1 MRYGL
6 ISDIHGNLEALS
18 VVIKELEKRNV
29 DAVLCLG
36 DIIGYGPDPEECVNL
51 VKRHANVILAGNHDY
66 AALGLLDIRY
76 FNPHARRAIEWTAS
90 QISEATR
97 KFLKERPL
105 MRVYDD
111 FTIVHATPAEPEK
124 WNYIL
129 SLEDA
134 AENFDH
140 FQNQVCFIGHS
151 HVPVIIARDEQGK
164 ISVRK
169 GNEIELQDKEK
180 YIINIGSVG
189 QPRDLDPRAAFAIFD
204 AERKHYELVRVPYDV
219 KTTQQKI
226 LQQGLPFFLAERL
239 EKGQ

>member
-6 ISDIHGNLEALS
+6 ISDIHGNLEALT
-18 VVIKELEKRNV
+18 VVINELEKRNV
-29 DAVLCLG
+29 DEVLCLG
-36 DIIGYGPDPEECVNL
+36 DIIGYGPDPEECVDL

-66 AALGLLDIRY
+66 AAMGMLDISY
-76 FNPHARRAIEWTAS
+76 FNPHARRAIEWTAG
-90 QISEATR
+90 QISDETR

-105 MRVYDD
+105 MMVYDD

-134 AENFDH
+134 ADNFAH
-140 FQNQVCFIGHS
+140 FHNQVCFIGHS
-151 HVPVIIARDEQGK
+151 HVPVIIAKDEQGK

-169 GNEIELQDKEK
+169 GPEIHLQDNEK

-204 AERKHYELVRVPYDV
+204 TESKHYELLRVAYDV
-219 KTTQQKI
+219 QTTQQKI
-226 LQQGLPFFLAERL
+226 LKIGLPYFLAERL
-239 EKGQ
+239 AKGQ

>member
-6 ISDIHGNLEALS
+6 ISDIHGNLEALT

-29 DAVLCLG
+29 DEVLCLG
-36 DIIGYGPDPEECVNL
+36 DIIGYGPDPEECVDL
-51 VKRHANVILAGNHDY
+51 VKRYANVILAGNHDY
-66 AALGLLDIRY
+66 AAMGILDISY
-76 FNPHARRAIEWTAS
+76 FNPHARRAIEWTAG
-90 QISEATR
+90 QISDETR

-105 MRVYDD
+105 MMVYDD

-134 AENFDH
+134 ADNFAH
-140 FQNQVCFIGHS
+140 FHNQVCFIGHS
-151 HVPVIIARDEQGK
+151 HVPVIIAKDKRGK

-169 GNEIELQDKEK
+169 GQEIQLQDSEK

-204 AERKHYELVRVPYDV
+204 TETKHYELLRAAYDIQ
-219 KTTQQKI
+219 TTQQKI
-226 LQQGLPFFLAERL
+226 LKKGLPYFLAERL
-239 EKGQ
+239 AKGQ

>member
-6 ISDIHGNLEALS
+6 ISDIHGNLEALT
-18 VVIKELEKRNV
+18 VVINELQKRNV
-29 DAVLCLG
+29 DEVLCLG
-36 DIIGYGPDPEECVNL
+36 DIIGYGPDPEECVDL

-66 AALGLLDIRY
+66 AAMGMLDISY
-76 FNPHARRAIEWTAS
+76 FNPHARRAIEWTS
-90 QISEATR
+90 GQISDETR

-105 MRVYDD
+105 MMVYDD

-134 AENFDH
+134 ADNFAH
-140 FQNQVCFIGHS
+140 FHNQVCFIGHS
-151 HVPVIIARDEQGK
+151 HVPVIIAKDEQGK

-169 GNEIELQDKEK
+169 GPEIQLQDNEK

-204 AERKHYELVRVPYDV
+204 TESKHYELLRVAYDV
-219 KTTQQKI
+219 QTTQQKI
-226 LQQGLPFFLAERL
+226 LKKGLPYFLAERL
-239 EKGQ
+239 AKGQ